1 MKYLAI
7 DNETGGIGPETT
19 LLTSYLAVLDVNLD
33 IIADLALTLK
43 PDNELYVVE
52 AGGLRVN
59 KIDIVEHDKTARTYS
74 DGGHVLRD
82 FLKAHSDDGKDKL
95 VPFGHGVQFDI
106 IGLYKLLKRTNL
118 EQYTSYR
125 KMDTSSMAQFLK
137 FSGHLPASISGSLGS
152 LAVHFGI
159 YAGVSHTAKDD
170 VLTTIAVAK
179 AMKKL
184 VICGVANVGQF
195 ADCDHH
201 DFWKAFDKYQ
211 DRPL

>member
-19 LLTSYLAVLDVNLD
+19 LLTTYLAVLDANLN
-33 IIADLALTLK
+33 IIADLELTLK
-43 PDNELYVVE
+43 PDNDLYIVE

-59 KIDIVEHDKTARTYS
+59 KIDIVEHDRTARTYS

-82 FLKAHSDDGKDKL
+82 FLIAHSDNGSDKL

-106 IGLYKLLKRTNL
+106 IGLYKLLKRSNL
-118 EQYTSYR
+118 EQFTSYR

-137 FSGHLPASISGSLGS
+137 FCGKLPASISGSLGS
-152 LAVHFGI
+152 LAAYFGI
-159 YAGVSHTAKDD
+159 DAGTAHTAKDD

-179 AMKKL
+179 AMKVLISPKPIGEL
-184 VICGVANVGQF
+184 ILRS
-195 ADCDHH
+195 D
-201 DFWKAFDKYQ
+201 
-211 DRPL
+211 LL